1 MPGGTG
7 PFGCLPGGLSLSIQS
22 QQNDGRGSAAGGRGS
37 EVAAIRL
44 GRLGCS
50 IWSSSSNSWGAHWV
64 RCHRPADL
72 TAVVT
77 LAEDHL
83 AANPGPSREEP
94 QRSDRVL
101 LPRLPVAVTQR
112 RDGGP
117 VGTEQAAGWSPRNL
131 FRPLLPA
138 GATGSRKDAGAGMLE
153 VWVTGV
159 PVPRVSA
166 HGGGASVLCC
176 RCPSTRP
183 RSGRDIQHTRK
194 VSRGYTPR
202 FGGHGLHADPGPSK
216 FGSPGGIVR
225 S

>member
-7 PFGCLPGGLSLSIQS
+7 AFGCLPGGLSLSIQS
-22 QQNDGRGSAAGGRGS
+22 QENDGRGSAAGGRGS

-101 LPRLPVAVTQR
+101 LPRLRHKGGTAALLEQSRQRVEHQEPVPAAASSRSHGEPQR
-112 RDGGP
+112 RRGRNAGSV
-117 VGTEQAAGWSPRNL
+117 VGWGTCAGS
-131 FRPLLPA
+131 
-138 GATGSRKDAGAGMLE
+138 
-153 VWVTGV
+153 
-159 PVPRVSA
+159 
-166 HGGGASVLCC
+166 
-176 RCPSTRP
+176 
-183 RSGRDIQHTRK
+183 
-194 VSRGYTPR
+194 
-202 FGGHGLHADPGPSK
+202 
-216 FGSPGGIVR
+216 VR